1 MNPSY
6 GEIGT
11 TGTAT
16 CLCTPANTAKTLK
29 SGSLNV
35 FATPAMVA
43 LMEEAACNAL
53 NIISSNSTT
62 LTSVG
67 IEMNL
72 KHLAATSLGRTII
85 ATATIT
91 NIQQRTIHFTVEAK
105 DSTGSTTGTGKHSRA
120 IVEIEKFMT
129 KAIAKKDQVGKL

>member
-1 MNPSY
+1 MNPPY

-53 NIISSNSTT
+53 NIVSSNS
-62 LTSVG
+62 TSVG

-105 DSTGSTTGTGKHSRA
+105 DSTGSTIGTGKHSRA